1 MFLSSA
7 CHLAYIERGMA
18 RRGFLSSVPS
28 PLSLL
33 LPLGPVHT
41 TGRLLPLWELQEGPA

>member
-1 MFLSSA
+1 MFFSSA
-7 CHLAYIERGMA
+7 SLAYIERGMA

-33 LPLGPVHT
+33 LPLGLVHT